1 MQMKDAILKCFS
13 KQKIAFENGEVFQQ
27 ISNHHHELKCLQF
40 LLLNHYFVRQ
50 FNVINCLYTT

>member
-27 ISNHHHELKCLQF
+27 ISNHHHELKCFQF
-40 LLLNHYFVRQ
+40 LLLNHYFLG
-50 FNVINCLYTT
+50 NSM